1 MESTQQPD
9 GQRYRATPL
18 EQSRSERLPGRLL
31 LVLEAYL
38 SLIRFD
44 LYLARG
50 NFESLYNKVRDYPTR
65 NRPASSDSV
74 VPICAAVDM
83 ACIWYFKEALC
94 LQRSAVAA
102 CLLRKYGASAHL
114 IIGAQQMPFKA
125 HAWVEVDRRV
135 VNDKQYVP
143 EMYRILTRC

>member
-1 MESTQQPD
+1 MESTQQPE
-9 GQRYRATPL
+9 GQNYRAIPL
-18 EQSRSERLPGRLL
+18 EQGRRERLPARLL

-50 NFESLYNKVRDYPTR
+50 NFEPLYNKVRNYPTR
-65 NRPASSDSV
+65 KRIPSIDSIGR
-74 VPICAAVDM
+74 ICAGVDM

-94 LQRSAVAA
+94 LQRSAVTA
-102 CLLRKYGASAHL
+102 CLLRKYGVSARL
-114 IIGAQQMPFKA
+114 VIGTQQMPFKA
-125 HAWVEVDRRV
+125 HAWVEVDGRV

-143 EMYRILTRC
+143 KMYAIVTRC